1 MQPALEGSA
10 LDHRHELRS
19 AERRTEVRGGKERV
33 ETTRD
38 TKLLRNCAHVARSR
52 TAVPRGPLAR
62 RAASPLLGAV
72 AARASAGGS
81 SEERGVALHR
91 ADKLGVLH
99 LAVGLVRVEHLNER
113 LGVDD
118 LRETKLEL
126 GFGQT
131 YIRYQ
136 ITSTISDFSNT
147 SKDRNTINLIDDFA

>member
-1 MQPALEGSA
+1 M
-10 LDHRHELRS
+10 
-19 AERRTEVRGGKERV
+19 

-72 AARASAGGS
+72 AARASAGGGS

-113 LGVDD
+113 LGVDN
-118 LRETKLEL
+118 LRKTKLEL
-126 GFGQT
+126 RFGQT

-136 ITSTISDFSNT
+136 ITSTIYDFSNT
-147 SKDRNTINLIDDFA
+147 SKDRNTIHLIDDFA